1 MHVQE
6 LYNKLY
12 VHLATEMH
20 TALNQLIH
28 QTAAKAHH
36 RAGPHKPHAAKGGSK
51 GSEGPSKHQLA
62 VLKGLADEAELTAD
76 LTAAERYHQE
86 RVLAPANAQV
96 SWASFPL
103 SDLHSPRALLSTRM
117 ACDSPLTSQC
127 LAVMYARAVPS
138 QQHCHGCLLILVLP
152 L

>member
-1 MHVQE
+1 MQE

-20 TALNQLIH
+20 SALNQLIH

-96 SWASFPL
+96 SWAS
-103 SDLHSPRALLSTRM
+103 LHVIIYSTHQAHKTFVNLRGRKVYLGLRM
-117 ACDSPLTSQC
+117 Q
-127 LAVMYARAVPS
+127 VV
-138 QQHCHGCLLILVLP
+138 
-152 L
+152 